1 MDEYTEY
8 PSSYQTVAQRL
19 LADVRGIV
27 IADDVYVYLAASD
40 AALAHGREAILSC

>member
-1 MDEYTEY
+1 MNEYTEHTC
-8 PSSYQTVAQRL
+8 SCKTVAQRL

-40 AALAHGREAILSC
+40 SALAHGRETILSC